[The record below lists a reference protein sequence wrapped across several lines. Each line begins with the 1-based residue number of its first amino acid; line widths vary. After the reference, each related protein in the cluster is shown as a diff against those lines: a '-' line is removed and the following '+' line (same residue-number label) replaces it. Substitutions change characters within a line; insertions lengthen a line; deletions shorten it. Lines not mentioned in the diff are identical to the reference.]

1 MSVEMSV
8 EQTLII
14 VKPDGMAK
22 GLVGQIIRSLQE
34 HNLRVVDQA
43 HLQLERGWVESLYS
57 EERDEVYFTE
67 VVEWVSSAPVL
78 LLKIEGDGA
87 VDLVKWR
94 IIGRYPEGIRGQY
107 SENWIKNVAHAPD
120 SLESALHE
128 LRLAEPIFE
137 RSRQMYE
144 SRFSGKMVFALT
156 GMSECGK
163 STVGKYLDSKG
174 IARLKIVKLFEK
186 VRNKWSPNEELYAF
200 VGQQEKRDPYALWD
214 AFIDELIA
222 EMDYLNANAVSI
234 ESLYGGGLG
243 PYLKQKLG
251 QHFCVIFLDVPL
263 EVRLVRQMQR
273 ENLPDIESA
282 RRHLLPRDE
291 IKERSGIPALKEIA
305 GEVVDN
311 SGTLEELYRKIDQ
324 LVQRHLP

>member
-1 MSVEMSV
+1 MSV

-14 VKPDGMAK
+14 VKPDGITK
-22 GLVGQIIRSLQE
+22 GLVGQILRSLQK
-34 HNLRVVDQA
+34 HNLQVVDRA
-43 HLQLERGWVESLYS
+43 RLQLEREWVENLYGQ
-57 EERDEVYFTE
+57 ERDEVYFTE

-78 LLKIEGDGA
+78 LLKIEGEEA
-87 VDLVKWR
+87 VNLVKWR

-128 LRLAEPIFE
+128 LQLAESIFE
-137 RSRQMYE
+137 RSRQMNE

-186 VRNKWSPNEELYAF
+186 VRDKLSPDEELYTF
-200 VGQQEKRDPYALWD
+200 VRQQEERDPYVLWD
-214 AFIDELIA
+214 AFIDELVA
-222 EMDYLNANAVSI
+222 EMGRLNTNVVSI

-243 PYLKQKLG
+243 PYLKQKLDR
-251 QHFCVIFLDVPL
+251 HFCIVFLDIPQ
-263 EVRLVRQMQR
+263 EIRLIRQMQR

-291 IKERSGIPALKEIA
+291 IKEKSGTPALKEIA
-305 GEVVDN
+305 DEVVDN

-324 LVQRHLP
+324 LVQRHLQ